1 MVPGKNLISF
11 KDLGIINHNG
21 IEMPYILTIKS
32 WDNSMKIDSIKIMNV
47 GGISNLVLEDLNQQI
62 NIICGEN
69 GVGKTNVLDSIA
81 SCFSEFDKNIISKKS
96 GSENGLIEINITQDV
111 VPKTSTLKVQIKK
124 FEPSANDQYIT
135 NNSYEANKN
144 KLLYLRTNRDIN
156 YKKVSSIKSDPEIE
170 NRSRYS
176 ASGINNEDIK
186 DWFLNRVLH
195 SKHENHL
202 SNTQLENLELSKR
215 CFSILNSTYSF
226 NRLDTK
232 NEIFLTTPTGEIYLE
247 YLSSGFKSTIFIL
260 LGLIKEIDYRF
271 EKDKISASCYEGI
284 ILIDEIE
291 LHLHPEW
298 QGKICGILKVIF
310 PKAQIFITTHSPH
323 VVQTAAYGEVIAL
336 ERSIDGIVSQR
347 PLPSSNYGYQ
357 GWTIE
362 EILEDI
368 MGMPDLRTIKYNQIK
383 RRFDIALDK
392 EDKKEALSAFQE
404 LDKMLHPQYP
414 LRPVFKMQLDQ
425 IRDGEND

>member
-1 MVPGKNLISF
+1 MKIETIKI
-11 KDLGIINHNG
+11 KDIGG
-21 IEMPYILTIKS
+21 IE
-32 WDNSMKIDSIKIMNV
+32 
-47 GGISNLVLEDLNQQI
+47 NLLLQNLNAHI

-81 SCFSEFDKNIISKKS
+81 SCFSEFDKNIISKRS
-96 GSENGLIEINITQDV
+96 GSDNGLVEMDVTQNV
-111 VPKTSTLKVQIKK
+111 EPHTFKLSAEIKK
-124 FEPSANDQYIT
+124 FEPSGNDQYIA
-135 NNSYEANKN
+135 NILYNDNKN

-156 YKKVSSIKSDPEIE
+156 YRKVNSIQSDPEVD

-176 ASGINNEDIK
+176 TSGVNNEDIK
-186 DWFLNRVLH
+186 DWLLNRILH
-195 SKHENHL
+195 SLHEHHL
-202 SNTQLENLELSKR
+202 TNTQLKNLKLAKK
-215 CFSILNSTYSF
+215 CFGVLNSNYAF
-226 NRLDTK
+226 KRLDTK
-232 NEIFLTTPTGEIYLE
+232 NEIFLMTPTGEIYLE

-271 EKDKISASCYEGI
+271 EKYNIPAEDYEGL

-298 QGKICGILKVIF
+298 QGRICAILKIIF
-310 PKAQIFITTHSPH
+310 PKAQFFITTHSPH

-336 ERSIDGIVSQR
+336 ERNNDRSVNQR
-347 PLPSSNYGYQ
+347 SLPSSEYGYQ

-368 MGMPDLRTIKYNQIK
+368 MGMPDLRTQKYNQIK
-383 RRFDIALDK
+383 KKFDTALDK
-392 EDKKEALSAFQE
+392 EDKNEALLAFQE

-414 LRPVFKMQLDQ
+414 LRAVFRMQLDK

>member
-1 MVPGKNLISF
+1 
-11 KDLGIINHNG
+11 
-21 IEMPYILTIKS
+21 
-32 WDNSMKIDSIKIMNV
+32 MKIESIKIMDV
-47 GGISNLVLEDLNQQI
+47 GGISNLALQNLNQQI

-81 SCFSEFDKNIISKKS
+81 SCFSEFDKNIISKKA
-96 GSENGLIEINITQDV
+96 GSENGFIEINITQNV
-111 VPKTSTLKVQIKK
+111 EPKIFSLNVEIKK
-124 FEPSANDQYIT
+124 FEPSVSDQYIA
-135 NNSYEANKN
+135 NNSYDQNKN
-144 KLLYLRTNRDIN
+144 NLLYLRTNRDIN
-156 YKKVSSIKSDPEIE
+156 YKKVSSIKSDPEVE
-170 NRSRYS
+170 HRARYS
-176 ASGINNEDIK
+176 TSGIDNEDIK
-186 DWFLNRVLH
+186 DWFLNRILH

-202 SNTQLENLELSKR
+202 SNIQLENLELSKR
-215 CFSILNSTYSF
+215 CFSVLNSTYSF

-232 NEIFLTTPTGEIYLE
+232 NEIFLMTPTGEIYLE

-271 EKDKISASCYEGI
+271 EKDKISAECYEGI

-298 QGKICGILKVIF
+298 QGKICGILKIIF
-310 PKAQIFITTHSPH
+310 PKAQFFITTHSPH

-336 ERSIDGIVSQR
+336 ERSVDGVVSQR
-347 PLPSSNYGYQ
+347 SLPSSKYGYQ

-383 RRFDIALDK
+383 RRFDIALDE

-414 LRPVFKMQLDQ
+414 LRPVFKMQLDK
-425 IRDGEND
+425 IRDDEND

>member
-1 MVPGKNLISF
+1 
-11 KDLGIINHNG
+11 
-21 IEMPYILTIKS
+21 
-32 WDNSMKIDSIKIMNV
+32 
-47 GGISNLVLEDLNQQI
+47 
-62 NIICGEN
+62 GEN

-81 SCFSEFDKNIISKKS
+81 SCFSEFDKNIISKKA
-96 GSENGLIEINITQDV
+96 GSENGFIEINITQNV
-111 VPKTSTLKVQIKK
+111 EPKTFSLNVEIKK
-124 FEPSANDQYIT
+124 FEPSVSDQYIA
-135 NNSYEANKN
+135 NNSYDQNKN
-144 KLLYLRTNRDIN
+144 NLLYLRTNRDIN
-156 YKKVSSIKSDPEIE
+156 YKKVSSIKSDPEVE
-170 NRSRYS
+170 HRARYS
-176 ASGINNEDIK
+176 TSGIDNEDIK
-186 DWFLNRVLH
+186 DWFLNRILH

-202 SNTQLENLELSKR
+202 SNIQLENLELSKR
-215 CFSILNSTYSF
+215 CFSVLNSTYSF

-232 NEIFLTTPTGEIYLE
+232 NEIFLMTPTGEIYLE

-271 EKDKISASCYEGI
+271 EKDKISAECYEGI

-298 QGKICGILKVIF
+298 QGKICGILKIIF
-310 PKAQIFITTHSPH
+310 PKAQFFITTHSPH

-336 ERSIDGIVSQR
+336 ERSVDGVVSQR
-347 PLPSSNYGYQ
+347 SLPSSKYGYQ

-383 RRFDIALDK
+383 RRFDIALDE

-414 LRPVFKMQLDQ
+414 LRPVFKMQLDK
-425 IRDGEND
+425 IRDDEND